1 MTGPG
6 EGKIPLKARVSLA
19 DLELSCD
26 VYLHVKGYSRARVT
40 HVDVECSE
48 LNEALPPGSSTYATA
63 YTRGGELRI
72 RFREPL
78 RRPRPA
84 IELAIRCEELARAL
98 APMRD
103 VVYVGGKEG
112 GIFIGFRREQIGKL
126 EQLAASLGVPP
137 RSARGPRYPD

>member
-6 EGKIPLKARVSLA
+6 EGKIPLKARVLVGNR
-19 DLELSCD
+19 ELSCD

-40 HVDVECSE
+40 HVDVECGE
-48 LNEALPPGSSTYATA
+48 LNEVVPPGAHAYATA
-63 YTRGGELRI
+63 YTRRGELRV

-78 RRPRPA
+78 KAFGRVR
-84 IELAIRCEELARAL
+84 ELAILCPELAAAL

-112 GIFIGFRREQIGKL
+112 GIFIGFRREQIRKL
-126 EQLAASLGVPP
+126 EAFASSLGVSP
-137 RSARGPRYPD
+137 RSNGY